1 MSVED
6 MISDSIF
13 LSTQLQV
20 PAPTH
25 MHYYTPTA
33 RELYV
38 CSMRSKSVPLSVVC
52 VCGRRCVSDSTPLSC
67 MSLVWIRH
75 VYQSLDMTRHK
86 AHAPPVRWHKAHTS
100 SVHHNPRTYKGVIG
114 DASEYQHHHD
124 TDRQIALSQGRGVCS
139 ACYRSAC
146 YSTSCEVHATPRHLT
161 ARHGSCIML
170 HVTHRTPCHASHA
183 LTCNHNVI
191 PLYEILIH
199 IIIRFPSLNS
209 LYPLPP
215 SPPHT
220 RTLLLYV
227 AVLGVMQ
234 MECAGVRRVCNA
246 GECMEFVSGRP
257 PRSSPRQ
264 NTCTPSGQGVE

>member
-1 MSVED
+1 VSVED

-146 YSTSCEVHATPRHLT
+146 YRSACYSTSCEVHATPRHLT

-209 LYPLPP
+209 LYPPP
-215 SPPHT
+215 PPPPPPPTHT
-220 RTLLLYV
+220 HPSFVCCRV
-227 AVLGVMQ
+227 GCDANGVCR
-234 MECAGVRRVCNA
+234 CAKSVQCW
-246 GECMEFVSGRP
+246 
-257 PRSSPRQ
+257 
-264 NTCTPSGQGVE
+264 